1 MSTLLNV
8 ESRATVA
15 LSSCRGKRVTG
26 GIPVADDHTSTP
38 VGDAPAVLAAVS
50 QHAARSF
57 GTVREAIDATLEV
70 MRDLLNMEVRMVN
83 QVEADRHTFT
93 RLQLPSDL
101 PELEGASTPLNHNF

>member
-1 MSTLLNV
+1 MDSN
-8 ESRATVA
+8 RGATPA
-15 LSSCRGKRVTG
+15 
-26 GIPVADDHTSTP
+26 
-38 VGDAPAVLAAVS
+38 GDSPAVLAAVS

-57 GTVREAIDATLEV
+57 ATVREAIDATLEV

-101 PELEGASTPLNHNF
+101 PELEGVSTPLNHNF